1 MTEIDTIVSELRAAS
16 SAYYNSDAPVMAD
29 AAFDALRDQ
38 LVALDPQHPFLSEV
52 GAPVAHGRRKVKHTI
67 AMMSLHKITK
77 EKEVGA
83 WLNKLPAGSAIA
95 VQPKLDGGSVSL
107 QYVDGVLK
115 EAASRGNGAIGEDL
129 MVVAS
134 RMPSIPK
141 TIGLDG
147 NVSVRGEVVLLKADW
162 PKVSNYDPTKNPR
175 NAGNGVM
182 RRDDGT
188 DAEHLTFVAF
198 DLAANH
204 DGEHEDFFKFTVAH
218 QTVLLA
224 KCGFTHVAE
233 THVVESSSDLH
244 DVIGAWEARRPDLE
258 YAIDGLVFKA
268 NDLAVS
274 ESMGVSSGRPNGQI
288 AWKWASDTAET
299 EVVGVELTVGH
310 TGLISPTFKLKPVEL
325 MGVTVSNALGNNW
338 NEISRLGGI
347 QIGDT
352 VEVFRAGEIIPKISR
367 LIAKGAV
374 RTPITEPTQCP
385 CCSGPAGRING
396 GANTYCLSDECSA
409 KTTGKVK
416 RWIKSLDIL
425 GIGDEVLAG
434 LCAEGGPVT
443 DAASLYH
450 LTPEI
455 LEFLPVGNGKL
466 GLSRAKSI
474 VAAIQA
480 KKRLTL
486 DEVLGSLGVQHL
498 GKRRVQIVRE
508 LAGGKLDTLEAWL
521 DGTTLLQVAAQCQI
535 AGMAPAIVKGLED
548 VGSTI
553 QRLLWVLPAPTAPA
567 PAVKAKEGAFVFV
580 LTGTMSRGRKEIAA
594 DIVAAGHATAD
605 DVKAGV
611 THLVQADPTSASS
624 KSKKAA
630 KLGIPTI
637 SEADL
642 LALLGK

>member
-1 MTEIDTIVSELRAAS
+1 MTEIDTLVQDLRAAS
-16 SAYYNSDAPVMAD
+16 SAYYNSDAPLMAD
-29 AAFDALRDQ
+29 AAFDIMRDQ
-38 LVALDPQHPFLSEV
+38 LALLDPNHPFLSEI
-52 GAPVAHGRRKVKHTI
+52 GAPVAHGRRKVKHSI
-67 AMMSLHKITK
+67 PMMSLHKITT

-83 WLNKLPAGSAIA
+83 WIGKLPSGTRIAI
-95 VQPKLDGGSVSL
+95 QPKLDGGSVSL

-115 EAASRGNGAIGEDL
+115 EAASRGNGTIGEDL

-134 RMPSIPK
+134 RMASIPK
-141 TIGLDG
+141 KIGIFG
-147 NVSVRGEVVLLKADW
+147 NVAVRGEVVLLKADW

-198 DLAANH
+198 DIVA
-204 DGEHEDFFKFTVAH
+204 DVEDFMTINGQVQALT
-218 QTVLLA
+218 Q
-224 KCGFTHVAE
+224 CGFSDVAE
-233 THVVESSSDLH
+233 THLAVSTEDLQH
-244 DVIGAWEARRPDLE
+244 LVADWEQQRPNLD

-268 NDLAVS
+268 NDLHVS
-274 ESMGVSSGRPNGQI
+274 ADMGVSSGRPNGQM
-288 AWKWASDTAET
+288 AWKWASDVAET
-299 EVVGVELTVGH
+299 VVEGVELTVGH

-338 NEISRLGGI
+338 NEIARLGGI

-367 LIAKGAV
+367 LVTPGAT
-374 RTPITEPTQCP
+374 RTPIAEPTQCP

-396 GANTYCLSDECSA
+396 GANTYCLSDDCSA

-416 RWIKSLDIL
+416 RWLKSLEII

-434 LCAEGGPVT
+434 LCADGGPVT

-450 LTPEI
+450 LTPEVI
-455 LEFLPVGNGKL
+455 EFLTVGNGKL

-486 DEVLGSLGVQHL
+486 DEFLGSLGVQHL

-508 LAGGKLDTLEAWL
+508 LAGGTLDTLEAWL
-521 DGTTLLQVAAQCQI
+521 DGTTLLKVAAQCQI

-553 QRLLWVLPAPTAPA
+553 QRLLWVLPRPEAPA
-567 PAVKAKEGAFVFV
+567 PAAKAKEGALSFV

-594 DIVAAGHATAD
+594 DIIAAGHTVKD
-605 DVKAGV
+605 DVSAGLSY
-611 THLVQADPTSASS
+611 LVQADPASASS
-624 KSKKAA
+624 KSRKAG
-630 KLGIPTI
+630 KLGIPVI
-637 SEADL
+637 DEAAL

>member
-1 MTEIDTIVSELRAAS
+1 MNEINDLVSQLRAAS

-29 AAFDALRDQ
+29 AAFDALRDR
-38 LVALDPQHPFLSEV
+38 LATLDPNHPFLSEV
-52 GAPVAHGRRKVKHTI
+52 GAPVAHGRRKVKHSI
-67 AMMSLHKITK
+67 PMMSLHKITT

-83 WLNKLPAGSAIA
+83 WLAKIPASTTIV

-107 QYVDGVLK
+107 LYVNGVLK
-115 EAASRGNGAIGEDL
+115 EAASRGNGTIGEDL

-134 RMPSIPK
+134 KMASIPK
-141 TIGLDG
+141 TINMSG

-182 RRDDGT
+182 RRDDGS

-198 DLAANH
+198 ELSSNH
-204 DGEHEDFFKFTVAH
+204 DGEDEDFLNYTIQH
-218 QTVLLA
+218 QMAILD

-233 THVVESSSDLH
+233 THVAETHDDLQRIVADWAQIREH
-244 DVIGAWEARRPDLE
+244 LD
-258 YAIDGLVFKA
+258 YAIDGLVFKIDE
-268 NDLAVS
+268 NDLRKAL
-274 ESMGVSSGRPNGQI
+274 GVSSGRPNGMM
-288 AWKWASDTAET
+288 AWKWASDVAQT

-338 NEISRLGGI
+338 NEIARLGGI

-367 LIAKGAV
+367 LVTPGAT

-396 GANTYCLSDECSA
+396 GANTYCLSDDCSA
-409 KTTGKVK
+409 KTVGKIK
-416 RWIKSLDIL
+416 RWIKSLEIL
-425 GIGDEVLAG
+425 GVGDEVLNA
-434 LCAEGGPVT
+434 LCDYGIEDPA
-443 DAASLYH
+443 DLYH
-450 LTPEI
+450 LTPDGI
-455 LEFLPVGNGKL
+455 ADLPVGNGKL
-466 GLSRAKSI
+466 GLSRATSI

-480 KKRLTL
+480 RKRLTL
-486 DEVLGSLGVQHL
+486 DEFLGSLGIQYL
-498 GKRRVQIVRE
+498 GKRRVQIIRE
-508 LAGGKLDTLEAWL
+508 LAGGALDTLEAW
-521 DGTTLLQVAAQCQI
+521 TTGHTLVEYSAQCQI
-535 AGMAPAIVKGLED
+535 AGMAPAIVKGLTD
-548 VGSTI
+548 AADTI
-553 QRLLWVLPAPTAPA
+553 EKLLAVLPAPTVPA
-567 PAVKAKEGAFVFV
+567 AKVKAKEGALVFV

-594 DIVAAGHATAD
+594 DIVAAGHSTAD

-630 KLGIPTI
+630 KMGIPTI

-642 LALLGK
+642 MALLGK